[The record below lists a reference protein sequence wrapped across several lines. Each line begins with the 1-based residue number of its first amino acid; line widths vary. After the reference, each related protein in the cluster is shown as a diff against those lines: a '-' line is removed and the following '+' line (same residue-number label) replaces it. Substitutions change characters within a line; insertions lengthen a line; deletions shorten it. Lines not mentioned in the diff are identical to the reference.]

1 MELKIFQTFT
11 FIFIIIITIIIIII
25 IIIININIIIITST
39 FTGDYIINLFGSFLG
54 HYLFIIFFLLSF

>member
-11 FIFIIIITIIIIII
+11 FIFIIIIIIII
-25 IIIININIIIITST
+25 INIIIITST

-54 HYLFIIFFLLSF
+54 HYLFIIFFLQSF

>member
-11 FIFIIIITIIIIII
+11 FIFIIIITIII

-39 FTGDYIINLFGSFLG
+39 FTGDYIINLFGSLLG
-54 HYLFIIFFLLSF
+54 HYLFIIFFLQSF

>member
-11 FIFIIIITIIIIII
+11 FIFIIIITIII